1 MAELITTSNA
11 QPHAR
16 EPFHVLVKPMG
27 PLCNLDCEYCFY
39 LDKSEMY
46 PGSDFRM
53 SDAVLE
59 THIRTYIESQPV
71 GTPEVNFAWQGGEPT
86 LLGIEFFERA
96 VELQERYRRPGM
108 KISNALQTNGTKL
121 DTAWCRFLGANDF
134 LVGISIDG
142 PRRFHDRYRKTK
154 GGKGSF
160 DDVKRG
166 LDHLI
171 EAGVEFN
178 VLTVVQRHNGD
189 HPLEVYEGLKTLG
202 AHVLQFIP
210 IVEPTGGGKV
220 SSRTVLPEQFG
231 SFLIEIFEKWRAGD
245 IGRVYV
251 QHFETALNAVM
262 GNQNTLCVHSR
273 TCGRS
278 VAVEH
283 NGDLFACDHFVF
295 DEYRLGNITAESYHE
310 LLDGPAQT
318 AFGADKLKKLPPE
331 CISCQVRY
339 MCNGGCPAH
348 GLVRAV
354 NSPFNSNYLCKG
366 YLMFFKHIEPYLHGM
381 KAALHHRMPASEY
394 FRFMNDSKHKP
405 GRNDPC
411 PCGSGRKF
419 KQCCGA

>member
-1 MAELITTSNA
+1 
-11 QPHAR
+11 
-16 EPFHVLVKPMG
+16 V
-27 PLCNLDCEYCFY
+27 
-39 LDKSEMY
+39 
-46 PGSDFRM
+46 
-53 SDAVLE
+53 
-59 THIRTYIESQPV
+59 
-71 GTPEVNFAWQGGEPT
+71 
-86 LLGIEFFERA
+86 EFFERA

-142 PRRFHDRYRKTK
+142 PRRLHDRYRKTK

-171 EAGVEFN
+171 EADVEFN

-189 HPLEVYEGLKTLG
+189 HPLEVYEGLKALG

-220 SSRTVLPEQFG
+220 SPRTVLPEQFG

-245 IGRVYV
+245 IGRVHV

-262 GNQNTLCVHSR
+262 GNQNTLCVHSP
-273 TCGRS
+273 TCGRA

-318 AFGADKLKKLPPE
+318 AFGADKLKKLPPK
-331 CISCQVRY
+331 CVGCQVRY

-348 GLVRAV
+348 WFVPTA
-354 NSPFNSNYLCKG
+354 NSPFDTNYLCKG
-366 YLMFFKHIEPYLHGM
+366 YLMFFRHIEPTLHGM
-381 KAALHHRMPASEY
+381 KAALNQRMPASEY
-394 FRFMNDSKHKP
+394 FRFMKDSKHKP